1 MTEEELL
8 TPQMWLGLPCTKCTL
23 RPKLFPLHS
32 FPAAH
37 AVVMQRA
44 ARLLCHVG
52 GFGYKK
58 LHTKGITLIVQRFST
73 SSGVNDSRC

>member
-37 AVVMQRA
+37 AVVMRRA
-44 ARLLCHVG
+44 ARLYLGVDSVCCATWVG
-52 GFGYKK
+52 
-58 LHTKGITLIVQRFST
+58 LVTK
-73 SSGVNDSRC
+73 SSIPRG